1 MSFWGKGSYL
11 KDKFV
16 GVYEPDAGTRTREQ
30 PPTLGQSLG
39 IDVTPEWAPAPG
51 TLGFWGS
58 LALAG
63 VGLGAH
69 RATAP
74 IRGAMTWVRHPVAK
88 YFAVYRSSTTL
99 GRGSKLYL
107 QASKGL
113 RYANYVAFAMNP
125 LATYHYMK
133 NGEYDKAMV
142 QYFGPIGSVWVY
154 TKLRPE
160 PQGIKELQAGGPQ
173 ARTRLREDTRTRRPG
188 KMPEKQRMRLWRMG
202 LRWCKQHKRYDRCSL
217 RARR

>member
-1 MSFWGKGSYL
+1 MRAGSWSYL

-16 GVYEPDAGTRTREQ
+16 AVYEPDAGAPTREQ

-51 TLGFWGS
+51 TPGFWGS

-63 VGLGAH
+63 TGLGAH

-74 IRGAMTWVRHPVAK
+74 VRGAMTWVRHPVAK
-88 YFAVYRSSTTL
+88 YLAVYRSSTAL
-99 GRGSKLYL
+99 GRGAKIYL
-107 QASKGL
+107 QASKGM
-113 RYANYVAFAMNP
+113 RYVNYAAFAMNP
-125 LATYHYMK
+125 LATYHYYK
-133 NGEYDKAMV
+133 NEEYDKAIV
-142 QYFGPIGSVWVY
+142 QYFGPVGSVWVY
-154 TKLRPE
+154 TKLRPQ
-160 PQGIKELQAGGPQ
+160 PRGKVGGPQ
-173 ARTRLREDTRTRRPG
+173 ARKRLREDTRTRQPN
-188 KMPEKQRMRLWRMG
+188 KLPERQRMRLWRMG